1 MNDDERVLAD
11 KIIVYASSVANIRN
25 DYPED
30 AALCT
35 EIIERASATYER
47 LTGHKPDLLDPAL
60 FAEVRRDDEE
70 PQ

>member
-1 MNDDERVLAD
+1 MNDDERQILAD
-11 KIIVYASSVANIRN
+11 KILVYVSNVANVRD

-47 LTGHKPDLLDPAL
+47 LTGRKPDLLDPSL
-60 FAEVRRDDEE
+60 FDEDE
-70 PQ
+70 GDA